1 MRSMTVSISV
11 ALLSMLTSG
20 AVHGAKEKF
29 VRSKPHVNVG
39 TINAGVGERA
49 VFSLGTVDDSRE
61 GDVDVLC
68 KFLGQVVVSIPVATR
83 LPDPSSPEA
92 SLSDF
97 EELQTFD
104 VLVEEGQLLQIALE
118 PPASP
123 TGPQPMQQAWR
134 VEVIADERSTPVGV
148 SCGLELGFHVFDPLT
163 GESRVHT
170 TWPEFAYDFPDRL

>member
-39 TINAGVGERA
+39 TINAGVNERA
-49 VFSLGTVDDSRE
+49 VFSLSTVDVSRE
-61 GDVDVLC
+61 GEVEVLC
-68 KFLGQVVVSIPVATR
+68 SFIGQVVVSIPVDTR
-83 LPDPSSPEA
+83 SPDPLSPEA

-104 VLVEEGQLLQIALE
+104 VLVQEGQLLQIALE

-134 VEVIADERSTPVGV
+134 IEVVSDDERSRPVGV

-163 GESRVHT
+163 GESRVHA
-170 TWPEFAYDFPDRL
+170 PPQLAFGSPSQL